1 MTYALAEP
9 LQAAVYGRLTGD
21 GVLTSLVGQ
30 DIYDA
35 PMPLDPAISPPDYVT
50 IGSEAVRDR
59 SSKTSQGAIHDLTVT
74 VHSNANGYVRSK
86 AIAAAICDALLD
98 ANLALSRGE
107 VVYLRFLKARADAA
121 GAPVRRKISLI
132 FRAFVEDS

>member
-9 LQAAVYGRLTGD
+9 LQTAVYNRLASD
-21 GVLTSLVGQ
+21 GALTSLVNQ

-35 PMPLDPAISPPDYVT
+35 PMPLDPATSPPDYIT

-59 SSKTSQGAIHDLTVT
+59 GSKTSDGALHDVT
-74 VHSNANGYVRSK
+74 IVVHSNANGYVRSK
-86 AIAAAICDALLD
+86 EIAAAICDALLD
-98 ANLALSRGE
+98 ANLSLSRGK